1 MHILSLTMIHVIHAC
16 DIMEDVAIAYGYNHI
31 TKTIPQTNC
40 IGNQVRI
47 WHRVSLYGDDFNLIL
62 MNYALLYF
70 SYASQLLHIH

>member
-47 WHRVSLYGDDFNLIL
+47 
-62 MNYALLYF
+62 
-70 SYASQLLHIH
+70 

>member
-1 MHILSLTMIHVIHAC
+1 MDIFSLWSFVLSLYSIHKCMHILSLTMIHVIHAC

-47 WHRVSLYGDDFNLIL
+47 
-62 MNYALLYF
+62 
-70 SYASQLLHIH
+70 